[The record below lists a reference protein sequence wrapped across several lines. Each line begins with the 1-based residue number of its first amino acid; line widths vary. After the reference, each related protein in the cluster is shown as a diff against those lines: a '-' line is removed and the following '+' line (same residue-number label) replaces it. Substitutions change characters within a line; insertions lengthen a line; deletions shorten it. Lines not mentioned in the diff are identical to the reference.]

1 MYKFRMKLLYN
12 EEKLSYSRTGL
23 LNFKFT
29 LPCAKLA
36 IVSSR
41 SVPND
46 LIFSDNILVAIQLV
60 TFLFLS
66 NIRELIIGTKT

>member
-29 LPCAKLA
+29 LPCAELA
-36 IVSSR
+36 IVGSR

-46 LIFSDNILVAIQLV
+46 LIFSDNILVTIQLV

>member
-36 IVSSR
+36 IVDSR

>member
-36 IVSSR
+36 IVGSR

-60 TFLFLS
+60 TFLSLS